1 MTPSQSGVTYSSLI
15 VEALTR
21 YSSRDA
27 FVIGGRRVSYAQAAA
42 STGRLA
48 AALKDRGIGIGDGVA
63 ALSPNSPESWFIQAA
78 TYLLGG
84 HFSGL
89 QLLGSPDDHV
99 FVCDDAEIEVLAVA
113 EGYEDR
119 GAEIMAKGSTVKHLI
134 ALGPEGQV
142 DGENRDVSPNALAAG
157 PAGEEDVA
165 WLQYTGGTTGRPK
178 GVMLSQGAMVQQTL
192 SLMASWGLPEEPR
205 YLAASPI
212 THAAVLP
219 VLATLLRGGTVVLL
233 PSFDPEG
240 WLRAVHEHRINYAF
254 AVPTMIYA
262 LLDMKIP
269 AGYDLSCLE
278 TLAYGAAPMSPARL
292 IEAQKKFG
300 HVFLQV
306 YGQTENAGSA
316 TSLRRD
322 EHAADRPHLMA
333 SCGRAVV
340 GAQVAV
346 LDDDGNEVPTG
357 EVGELC
363 VRTRAA
369 MLGYRNLPDETDAV
383 LRDGWLRSGDL
394 ARQDDEGFFFI
405 VDRKKD
411 MIISGGFNIYARE
424 VEDILT
430 THPAV
435 SAAAVIGVP
444 DDKWGEAVSAIVV
457 TGDGQSLDPAELMAF
472 VRERKGPMYAP
483 KTVQFVDRLPTT
495 TVGKIDKN
503 ALRAP
508 YWSEQPRKVH

>member
-1 MTPSQSGVTYSSLI
+1 MAGKPTVTYSGMI

-21 YSSRDA
+21 YRSREA
-27 FVIGGRRVSYAQAAA
+27 FVFGERRMTYAEAAQATARYVTA
-42 STGRLA
+42 FER
-48 AALKDRGIGIGDGVA
+48 RGVGLGSGVA
-63 ALSPNSPESWFIQAA
+63 MLGPNSPESWLVQAA
-78 TYLLGG
+78 TYLRAA

-89 QLLGSPDDHV
+89 QLLGSIEDHV
-99 FVCDDAEIEVLAVA
+99 FVCDDAEVSLLVVA
-113 EGYEDR
+113 EACADQ
-119 GAEIMAKGSTVKHLI
+119 GAEIMAKSATVKDIIVIPSRGELVGDDS
-134 ALGPEGQV
+134 AQV
-142 DGENRDVSPNALAAG
+142 SGDLTFAPVGD
-157 PAGEEDVA
+157 EDVA

-240 WLRAVHEHRINYAF
+240 WLRAVHEHRVNYAF

-292 IEAQKKFG
+292 IEAQEKFG

-340 GAQVAV
+340 GAQVTV

-369 MLGYRNLPDETDAV
+369 MLGYRNLPDETEAV

-457 TGDGQSLDPAELMAF
+457 TGDGQSLDPAELIAF

-483 KTVQFVDRLPTT
+483 KTVQFVNRLPTT